1 MATFSNKRLV
11 FTPPDKG
18 SFPIDHEGVCKD
30 LMMKYMDCL
39 GRNKRENTKCREEIK
54 SYLDCRMNNNL
65 MAKESWR
72 KLERIKMS
80 AASSISNGIGSTSQ
94 KNILIGCTG
103 SVASLKIPEI
113 VNKLLKHGNF
123 CVKVVATERAKHFFK
138 REDIPETELLSDIDE
153 WTAWNCRGDPVVHI
167 ELVKWA
173 DLFVIA
179 PLDANTL
186 GKLSSGLCDN
196 LLTCVA
202 RAWNIG
208 KPLLFCPA
216 MNTKMYEHPITRTQ
230 IATLKSWG
238 YVEIPVVS
246 KVLVCGDKGAGAM
259 AEVDT
264 IVNAVI
270 DKTTQR

>member
-1 MATFSNKRLV
+1 
-11 FTPPDKG
+11 
-18 SFPIDHEGVCKD
+18 
-30 LMMKYMDCL
+30 
-39 GRNKRENTKCREEIK
+39 
-54 SYLDCRMNNNL
+54 
-65 MAKESWR
+65 
-72 KLERIKMS
+72 MS

-186 GKLSSGLCDN
+186 GKLSSVSNYPSYSKISETHFVSQSILII
-196 LLTCVA
+196 L
-202 RAWNIG
+202 NI
-208 KPLLFCPA
+208 CQ
-216 MNTKMYEHPITRTQ
+216 Y
-230 IATLKSWG
+230 
-238 YVEIPVVS
+238 
-246 KVLVCGDKGAGAM
+246 
-259 AEVDT
+259 
-264 IVNAVI
+264 
-270 DKTTQR
+270 